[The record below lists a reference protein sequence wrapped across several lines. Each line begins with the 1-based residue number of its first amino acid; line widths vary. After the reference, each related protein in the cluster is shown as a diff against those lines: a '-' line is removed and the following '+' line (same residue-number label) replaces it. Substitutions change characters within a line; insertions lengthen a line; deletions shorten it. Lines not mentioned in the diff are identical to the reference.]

1 MIGSFLDSSPW
12 LWPALAFATSVSLV
26 AFRPVARLLRAP
38 RPVVFL
44 LLLSL
49 GGIVAL
55 TLSPR
60 DDAFSPYLFAECFV
74 RIVRPIGFERVL
86 NLGERGLNVV
96 LFIPFGACLAALPG
110 SRTKLGLIAAALALP
125 FVIEGIQ
132 YVVPALDRSCSSVDV
147 IDNLTGLALGLVA
160 GSAIGAGIRLA
171 SSGRTGPDDGFDA
184 TVGSELDAD

>member
-1 MIGSFLDSSPW
+1 M
-12 LWPALAFATSVSLV
+12 WPALAFAISASLV
-26 AFRPVARLLRAP
+26 AFRPAARLLRAP

-60 DDAFSPYLFAECFV
+60 DDAFSPYLSAECFV
-74 RIVRPIGFERVL
+74 RIVRPIGFERML

-96 LFIPFGACLAALPG
+96 LFIPFGACLGALPR
-110 SRTKLGLIAAALALP
+110 SRTKVGLIAAALALP

-132 YVVPALDRSCSSVDV
+132 YLVPALDRSCSSVDV
-147 IDNLTGLALGLVA
+147 VDNLTGLALGLV
-160 GSAIGAGIRLA
+160 GGFVIGAGIRLA
-171 SSGRTGPDDGFDA
+171 PSGPTKRDDGFDA
-184 TVGSELDAD
+184 TVGSELDAG

>member
-1 MIGSFLDSSPW
+1 MIESFLNSTPW
-12 LWPALAFATSVSLV
+12 MWPALALATSASLV

-55 TLSPR
+55 TLTPH
-60 DDAFSPYLFAECFV
+60 DDAFAPWLYAECFV

-86 NLGERGLNVV
+86 NLGERGLNVL
-96 LFIPFGACLAALPG
+96 LFLPLGACLGALPR
-110 SRTKLGLIAAALALP
+110 SRAKIGLVAAALALP
-125 FVIEGIQ
+125 FLIEGIQ
-132 YVVPALDRSCSSVDV
+132 YLVPALDRSCSSVDV

-160 GSAIGAGIRLA
+160 GFVIGAGIRLA
-171 SSGRTGPDDGFDA
+171 SGGRTGRDDGFDA
-184 TVGSELDAD
+184 TVGSELDAG